1 MQLDSQSS
9 RFLHEKITLRRPAHV
24 LMSQRRGIWQVIQL
38 HQFTRVPHKMLN
50 HKHQLPTDWCSCK
63 ISGTEDK
70 YFLILVIWWW
80 HLQKK
85 WITRVD
91 PNSGHSDRGQG
102 IRSGQANWAR
112 AIGTRY
118 RQVEWNTWNCANG
131 FGCLWSQGLHREV
144 RKQRRLLRKSC
155 SYAWLL
161 KEMLLCSPVRW
172 KLVGSGWWR
181 WDRKVLKVSV
191 AQLFSEVLP
200 LCAA

>member
-1 MQLDSQSS
+1 M
-9 RFLHEKITLRRPAHV
+9 F
-24 LMSQRRGIWQVIQL
+24 WC
-38 HQFTRVPHKMLN
+38 HKEEEYG
-50 HKHQLPTDWCSCK
+50 KWCSFTNSLEYHRRCSTVN
-63 ISGTEDK
+63 ISCQQPDAVAK
-70 YFLILVIWWW
+70 SQALKNPRR

-91 PNSGHSDRGQG
+91 PNSGHSDRGQV
-102 IRSGQANWAR
+102 IRLGQAKWAR

-118 RQVEWNTWNCANG
+118 MQVEWNTWNCANG
-131 FGCLWSQGLHREV
+131 FGCLWSQGLHREI